1 VSGHF
6 PDNPIVPGAIIVEKV
21 IQGLSELETPKE
33 VIMLITI
40 ISLFALQLES
50 FI

>member
-1 VSGHF
+1 LSGHF

-33 VIMLITI
+33 VIMLITD
-40 ISLFALQLES
+40 A
-50 FI
+50 